1 MSYPISLQA
10 LVIEDQEGPKDAYE
24 GIFETL
30 AGEFEHLPFAPA
42 HPCFAFS
49 HEQALEHLESSKIFH
64 IVILDLHL
72 PDKPRMPQAEGIQLG
87 LDLLS
92 RCAERDRFPI
102 PCLLVI
108 SGHVGSTEQARMQD
122 MLHDN
127 FHYGRL
133 LAKGDY
139 GLLETEIRK
148 SCEEAIRY
156 CSAGIHL
163 RDGGYE
169 QYPTITPRE
178 EDLLRRS
185 VLLPHGTV
193 GLDLNWWSAKRF
205 PTGLLNS
212 RDGSANT
219 WTKVLMGRYL
229 LKRGEGA
236 SRPKFFKLLPGSD
249 AHYVIESARQVEHK
263 LSHIKLTSTV
273 TSRSTALIVTEKV
286 GAQEGRP
293 ESLEAF
299 LGRASADEAG
309 DVARQICEQVRQL
322 GDLLPASRPL
332 RTILWSANDAKVLSE
347 QWKRLGKDAQQQMG
361 SDEDPIELYEKLANS
376 DEKLRLNE
384 QSLVH
389 GDLHISN
396 VALDTDHGKPVAYIF
411 DPGVISRNV
420 AGRDLAV
427 LEVSVIL
434 HQGLGAGTLSQI
446 CAALYPSPNAQ
457 ASGAGT
463 DQVTDT
469 LGRNTVEFVRTL
481 RKHSEA
487 SNDLMIYALMVFD
500 SVLIQ
505 VGSLAFGSTG
515 NRIQDERSV
524 IYVLAVVARWCRTF
538 QKQK

>member
-64 IVILDLHL
+64 IIILDLHL

-122 MLHDN
+122 MLHDS

-139 GLLETEIRK
+139 SLLETEIRK
-148 SCEEAIRY
+148 ACEEAIRY
-156 CSAGIHL
+156 GSTGIHL

-185 VLLPHGTV
+185 VLLQHGTV

-205 PTGLLNS
+205 PTALLNS
-212 RDGSANT
+212 HAAGVNT

-299 LGRASADEAG
+299 LRRASAEEAS
-309 DVARQICEQVRQL
+309 DVARQITEQVRQL
-322 GDLLPASRPL
+322 GDLLPASRL
-332 RTILWSANDAKVLSE
+332 LKTVLWSAHDSKVLSE
-347 QWKRLGKDAQQQMG
+347 QWKSWGKDAQHQMG
-361 SDEDPIELYEKLANS
+361 SDEDPIELYEELANS
-376 DEKLRLNE
+376 DEKRRLNE

-434 HQGLGAGTLSQI
+434 HQDLSAETLSQV
-446 CAALYPSPNAQ
+446 CAVLYPSSDDQ
-457 ASGAGT
+457 ASFVGT
-463 DQVTDT
+463 DQVMDL

-487 SNDLMIYALMVFD
+487 SNDLTIYALMVFD
-500 SVLIQ
+500 SALIQ
-505 VGSLAFGSTG
+505 AGSLAFGSTG
-515 NRIQDERSV
+515 NRIQDARSA
-524 IYVLAVVARWCRTF
+524 IYLLAVVARWYRIL
-538 QKQK
+538 QGRK